1 MMKKITIEEAKKIEL
16 NILSHIDN
24 FCKNNNIEYFI
35 NYGTLIGAVRH
46 KGFIPWD
53 DDIDI
58 SMTRENYDKFINLYK
73 NDKSKYELLS
83 LETNKH
89 YFNNFAKIIDNT
101 TRIDNT
107 RIYKSYPSG
116 IFIDIFPVDSFAD
129 KKIVDICYAL
139 ESFKL
144 LSFSKRKN
152 IIYKDNKLKDFIRGS
167 FWLLL
172 RPVSPRFFAK
182 MIERYIKKYST
193 KKGPY
198 VAFLPSK
205 FKYKEV
211 FTKEVFSELVDM
223 KFEHL
228 TLPAPKNYDLIL
240 TQYYNDYMELPPEK
254 ERYYGHEFNAY
265 KLDE

>member
-1 MMKKITIEEAKKIEL
+1 MKKITIEEAKKIEL
-16 NILSHIDN
+16 DILSYIDD
-24 FCKNNNIEYFI
+24 FCQKNNIEYFI

-58 SMTRENYDKFINLYK
+58 SMTRENYDKFIEYYK
-73 NDKSKYELLS
+73 NDKSKYKLLA

-89 YFNNFAKIIDNT
+89 YFNNFAKIVDST

-116 IFIDIFPVDSFAD
+116 IFIDIFPMDSFSD
-129 KKIVDICYAL
+129 KKIVDICYVL

-152 IIYKDNKLKDFIRGS
+152 IIYKDSKLKDLIRGG

-172 RPVSPRFFAK
+172 RPISPRFFAK

-193 KKGPY
+193 PKGPY
-198 VAFLPSK
+198 IAFLPSK

-211 FTKEVFSELVDM
+211 FDKEVFNDLIDIN
-223 KFEHL
+223 FEHL

-240 TQYYNDYMELPPEK
+240 TQYYGDYMELPPEE
-254 ERYYGHEFNAY
+254 ERFYGHEFNAY

>member
-1 MMKKITIEEAKKIEL
+1 MRRLNIEEAKQIEL
-16 NILSHIDN
+16 DILAFIDS
-24 FCKNNNIEYFI
+24 FCKKHDIDYFI
-35 NYGTLIGAVRH
+35 NYGTLIGAIRH

-58 SMTRENYDKFINLYK
+58 SMTRENYDKFIEYYK
-73 NDKSKYELLS
+73 NDKSKYKLLA

-89 YFNNFAKIIDNT
+89 YFNNFAKIVDST

-116 IFIDIFPVDSFAD
+116 IFIDIFPMDSFAD
-129 KKIVDICYAL
+129 KKIVDICYTL

-152 IIYKDNKLKDFIRGS
+152 IIYKDSKLKDLIRGS

-172 RPVSPRFFAK
+172 RPISPRFFAK

-193 KKGPY
+193 PKGPY

-211 FTKEVFSELVDM
+211 FDKEVFNDLIDIN
-223 KFEHL
+223 FEHL

-240 TQYYNDYMELPPEK
+240 TQYYGDYMELPPEE
-254 ERYYGHEFNAY
+254 ERFYGHEFNAY